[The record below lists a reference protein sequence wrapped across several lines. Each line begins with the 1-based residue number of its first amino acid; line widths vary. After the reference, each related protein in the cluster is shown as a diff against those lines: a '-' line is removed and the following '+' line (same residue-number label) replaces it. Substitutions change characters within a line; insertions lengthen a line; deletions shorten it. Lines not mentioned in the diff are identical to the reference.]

1 MKKKHM
7 GTSLFVC
14 TCIALILMYVEVICY
29 ASEKEYEYD
38 ENGRVTKVIYED
50 GSYETYEYDK
60 NGNIIQISYSNTTVT
75 DDNEINEN
83 DNNQNDNNQNTNQST
98 TTEITNNTQE
108 NITQNNSEDTNIN
121 SNSTENVSDNDAT
134 STGDS
139 ICFLYLFVIM
149 GISMMGMCFVNK
161 LRRKNEM

>member
-83 DNNQNDNNQNTNQST
+83 DNNQNTNQST
-98 TTEITNNTQE
+98 TTEITNNSQE
-108 NITQNNSEDTNIN
+108 NNTQNNSEDTNIN
-121 SNSTENVSDNDAT
+121 SNSTENFSDNDAT
-134 STGDS
+134 STGDT